1 MGKNTT
7 SYNVDAMTPDEVGA
21 VRVLVK
27 EFISR
32 AKTIDAE
39 VELLKEDK
47 KNLIEEFKEK
57 LDWKTLQAAMK
68 VVKIEQGVQHK
79 DTYDLFVE
87 ALTQSGPDG
96 STIE

>member
-1 MGKNTT
+1 MGKNT

-21 VRVLVK
+21 VRTLVK
-27 EFISR
+27 EFTTR
-32 AKTIDAE
+32 LKTIKDE
-39 VELLKEDK
+39 QELLKEDE
-47 KNLIEEFKEK
+47 KNLVEEFKEK

-87 ALTQSGPDG
+87 ALTGTGPDG
-96 STIE
+96 STIS